1 MFKKIEHIGIAVKNL
16 SSANEMF
23 EKLSELGLLKVEEVV
38 SERVL
43 TSFFQVGE
51 TKIEFLEAKNP
62 ESAIAKYI
70 ERVGE
75 GIHHIAFEVDNVET
89 ERERLLK
96 AGFETTS
103 NSIIDGADNKRVFF
117 LHPKTTGRVLIEIC
131 QEKKD

>member
-23 EKLSELGLLKVEEVV
+23 ERLSELGLLKVEEVV

-70 ERVGE
+70 DRVGE
-75 GIHHIAFEVDNVET
+75 GIHHIAFEVDNVEI

-131 QEKKD
+131 QEKKG